1 MAQTYQMKHNPQGTI
16 YSLLTVE
23 SDGQM
28 TITFHGTDREISH
41 EVTENADGWLCYPGG
56 MFPGLESGKWNMMA
70 DVRGLKAD
78 VVETTNYTNYTN
90 SEPVQ
95 GTVPAVGS
103 DAESERTT
111 EGLSPM
117 CAEPAVPVESAL
129 RGQAPYNPPSAT
141 HTGDSPREPRPRR
154 QRKPRKL
161 RVEHQPSNISPQPSS
176 IEHQHSAICH
186 QPSSTMKAIGM
197 VAAATVALLVIY
209 ETGLLIPL
217 GLIGLATGGIL
228 K

>member
-28 TITFHGTDREISH
+28 TMTFHGTDREISH
-41 EVTENADGWLCYPGG
+41 EATLTEDGRITTGG
-56 MFPGLESGKWNMMA
+56 SLFPGLESGKWNKM
-70 DVRGLKAD
+70 DD
-78 VVETTNYTNYTN
+78 
-90 SEPVQ
+90 VQ
-95 GTVPAVGS
+95 GTVPAVDS
-103 DAESERTT
+103 EAESERTT

-117 CAEPAVPVESAL
+117 CAEPAVPTL
-129 RGQAPYNPPSAT
+129 RGQSPCNPPSAT

-154 QRKPRKL
+154 QRKQRKP
-161 RVEHQPSNISPQPSS
+161 RVERQPSS
-176 IEHQHSAICH
+176 IEHQPSAIDH
-186 QPSSTMKAIGM
+186 QPSAISHQPSDSKNLFAAVGM
-197 VAAATVALLVIY
+197 VAAATVALFVIY

-217 GLIGLATGGIL
+217 GLIGLATGGLL

>member
-1 MAQTYQMKHNPQGTI
+1 MTQTYQMKHNPQGTI

-28 TITFHGTDREISH
+28 TMTFHGTDREISH
-41 EVTENADGWLCYPGG
+41 EATLTEDGRIAAAGSL
-56 MFPGLESGKWNMMA
+56 FPGLKSGKWQLMDDVRCMMA
-70 DVRGLKAD
+70 DI
-78 VVETTNYTNYTN
+78 
-90 SEPVQ
+90 Q

-103 DAESERTT
+103 EAESERTT

-117 CAEPAVPVESAL
+117 CAEPDVPVESAF
-129 RGQAPYNPPSAT
+129 RGQAPCNPPSAT

-154 QRKPRKL
+154 QRKPRKP
-161 RVEHQPSNISPQPSS
+161 RVEHQEPITVNHSPLTVNR
-176 IEHQHSAICH
+176 
-186 QPSSTMKAIGM
+186 QPSSTLKAVGM

>member
-23 SDGQM
+23 SDGTM
-28 TITFHGTDREISH
+28 TMTFHGTDREISY
-41 EVTENADGWLCYPGG
+41 EANVTEDGRITTGG
-56 MFPGLESGKWNMMA
+56 SLFPGLESGKWQLM
-70 DVRGLKAD
+70 DD
-78 VVETTNYTNYTN
+78 
-90 SEPVQ
+90 VQ

-103 DAESERTT
+103 EAESERTT

-117 CAEPAVPVESAL
+117 CAESAIPVASEPTL
-129 RGQAPYNPPSAT
+129 RGQAPCNPPSAT

-154 QRKPRKL
+154 QRKPRKP
-161 RVEHQPSNISPQPSS
+161 RAERQASAIEHQTSSIDHQPSDIR
-176 IEHQHSAICH
+176 H

-197 VAAATVALLVIY
+197 VAAATVAIFVIY

-217 GLIGLATGGIL
+217 GLIGLATGGLL